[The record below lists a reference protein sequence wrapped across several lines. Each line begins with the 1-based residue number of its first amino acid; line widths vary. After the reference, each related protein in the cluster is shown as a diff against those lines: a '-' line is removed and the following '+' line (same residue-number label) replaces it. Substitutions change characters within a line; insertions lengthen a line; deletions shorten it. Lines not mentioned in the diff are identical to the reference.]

1 MNKQSK
7 KDAAP
12 ARLKFWRRGN
22 FARGFATLGVVACVA
37 TGTWAVE
44 ESAKN
49 VGLRGIFPNA
59 APADLGADQFAKLD
73 GNWAAW
79 SKGAAEAVNDFYAKL
94 DSADVA
100 GQRAAL
106 KVLKSKLDVMQ
117 RAIDDPRYVSLI
129 APLTAIHARLAQ
141 RVDFAEAALDTL
153 EADPAK
159 VRASKLASRAKK
171 VDASIAE
178 LRTFLASKPN
188 GLLWLPYVKA
198 DSVQKALAAKADSEA
213 SVTAVREAKGRIAG
227 RSGLSDATQKE
238 FLGLPAFVS
247 YEAALDQYLNAVA
260 WELSAPNEP
269 ELRKQLKALLDAAD
283 SYATTRSTEDAGKT
297 RAALAAIE
305 KLAVDGGDRIE
316 YMLQRHVFNY
326 NVRVVAS
333 EEFLN
338 RLLSEARTERG
349 PVVDYVLGANVSG
362 NQTTAT
368 KVSIDLLPSSKTARF
383 DLTLNGQIQSSTVGV
398 TSEATVYTQGNH
410 TFVAKK
416 EVNFDGVKFVTG
428 PATINVFPH
437 NTTTGIST
445 NVGGLFSGIAQ
456 NVASR
461 EVEARRGA
469 AESIAA
475 DRVRTNVL
483 PKFNAEVDKNFAEAG
498 PKLEKDVF
506 SGLKATGLYP
516 DAFVYTTSNS
526 TLLLSSRLMNKNEL
540 GADLPATTAAGDRG
554 ATVQLHETAIN
565 NAIDRMEL
573 AGQTLTEPELRA
585 KMEAFFSKALN
596 KTVKLEAPPKPAA
609 DAADAED
616 DDKGP
621 SAIIFAKTD
630 PMRVQFED
638 GELILVIRAGFKQE
652 GKDDIPMREIV
663 APITFEVKGNK
674 ILATRGNVRVAAADG
689 EGGGIAINGVVRKK
703 IQSALPDR
711 EVDSK
716 VELKGP
722 KNTVTTNVSAI
733 RILDGWVHIS
743 VN

>member
-7 KDAAP
+7 MDAAP

-59 APADLGADQFAKLD
+59 APAELGADQFAKLD

-79 SKGAAEAVNDFYAKL
+79 SKGAGEAVNDFYTKL
-94 DSADVA
+94 ESADVA

-129 APLTAIHARLAQ
+129 EPLTVIHARLAQ
-141 RVDFAEAALDTL
+141 RIDFAEAALDTL
-153 EADPAK
+153 ETDPAR
-159 VRASKLASRAKK
+159 VRAIKLASQAKK
-171 VDASIAE
+171 VDAAIAD

-188 GLLWLPYVKA
+188 GLLWVPYVKA

-213 SVTAVREAKGRIAG
+213 AVTAVREAKGRIAG

-247 YEAALDQYLNAVA
+247 YESSLDQYLNAVA
-260 WELSAPNEP
+260 WQPPAPNEP
-269 ELRKQLKALLDAAD
+269 ELRKQLKALLEAAD
-283 SYATTRSTEDAGKT
+283 TYATTRSTEDAGKT

-305 KLAVDGGDRIE
+305 KLAADGGDRME
-316 YMLQRHVFNY
+316 NMLQRHVFNF

-368 KVSIDLLPSSKTARF
+368 KVTIDLLPSNKTARF

-416 EVNFDGVKFVTG
+416 EVNFDGVKFATG

-483 PKFNAEVDKNFAEAG
+483 PKFNAEVDKNFSEAG

-506 SGLKATGLYP
+506 AGLKSTGLYP
-516 DAFVYTTSNS
+516 DAFIYTTSSS
-526 TLLLSSRLMNKNEL
+526 TLRLYSRLMNKNEL
-540 GADLPATTAAGDRG
+540 GADLPSTTAVGDRG
-554 ATVQLHETAIN
+554 ATVQLHETAVN

-596 KTVKLEAPPKPAA
+596 KTVKLEAPPKPPA

-674 ILATRGNVRVAAADG
+674 IFATRGNVRVAAADG

-733 RILDGWVHIS
+733 RILDGWAHIS

>member
-7 KDAAP
+7 MDAAP
-12 ARLKFWRRGN
+12 MRLKFWRRGN
-22 FARGFATLGVVACVA
+22 LARGFATLGVVACVA

-49 VGLRGIFPNA
+49 VGLRGIFPTA
-59 APADLGADQFAKLD
+59 APEELGADQFAKLD

-94 DSADVA
+94 ETADVA

-117 RAIDDPRYVSLI
+117 RAINDPRYVSLI
-129 APLTAIHARLAQ
+129 EPLTAIHARLAQ

-153 EADPAK
+153 ETDPAK
-159 VRASKLASRAKK
+159 VRAVKLASQARK
-171 VDASIAE
+171 VDAAITD

-260 WELSAPNEP
+260 WQPPTPNEP
-269 ELRKQLKALLDAAD
+269 ELRAQLKALLDAAD

-305 KLAVDGGDRIE
+305 KLAADGGDLME

-326 NVRVVAS
+326 NVRVIAS

-368 KVSIDLLPSSKTARF
+368 KVTIDLLPSNKTARF

-416 EVNFDGVKFVTG
+416 EVNFDGLKFVTS

-506 SGLKATGLYP
+506 AGLKATGLYP

-526 TLLLSSRLMNKNEL
+526 TLMLSSRLMNKSEL

-596 KTVKLEAPPKPAA
+596 KTVKLEAPPKPTTDDA
-609 DAADAED
+609 DSD

-621 SAIIFAKTD
+621 SAIIFAKND